1 MRRGVLALFSL
12 LFVLLFLFG
21 VTTSTLAQD
30 GKLVLKVTPKQAYVF
45 VDGRAISEASKH
57 HSLSLSAGDHK
68 IELANYGFAPESR
81 TVTITAGKSTNLEV
95 NLNPVKSTVSGPFG
109 AMTIEGDPRAAVML
123 NGKTPDFFVG
133 HVDEFDHD
141 WVWKQELVVPPG
153 TYQVTVKRED
163 KELWSGSVEVAAN
176 KRVVID
182 IPKGVRKTVDWT
194 RGEKLKSI
202 PRFTVGIA
210 SATVAVVKPTAE
222 LSAATAQISCGASSQ
237 LKWTSTDAPHVEIAP
252 VGPVASSGEQS
263 VQPTQT
269 TNYQLTAVGP
279 GGTVT
284 SAATV
289 NVNNTVQ
296 AKLGLSP
303 DVIHYKRVGDNVV
316 QDDSTVL
323 NWNAANASNVSIDP
337 LGNVNADGN
346 KTLQIT
352 PRKTD
357 FGPVDEKVTYTL
369 SASNACGGTTTQT
382 ATLHIVGSI
391 EPTPPPELAMRSVYF
406 QTNVPARRV
415 TEKGLLPSEKEELKS
430 IAVVFKQYIAVVPDA
445 HLVLSGHADKRG
457 TGDYNMGLSERR
469 VELAKEYLTEQGVPA
484 ANLDTKGYGK
494 EQNLTADQV
503 KQLLE
508 NNPELSDADRKAQL
522 WRMPTLVLANN
533 RRVDI
538 TLSTTKQESVREY
551 PFKAED
557 FAKLIDRNGPNPPA
571 EAAAVPKKEQAS
583 N

>member
-1 MRRGVLALFSL
+1 MKRGVLALLSCA
-12 LFVLLFLFG
+12 FVFLFLFG
-21 VTTSTLAQD
+21 ATTRTLAQD
-30 GKLVLKVTPKQAYVF
+30 GKLVLKIIPKQAYVF

-57 HSLSLSAGDHK
+57 HSLSLSAGEHK

-81 TVTITAGKSTNLEV
+81 TVTITAGKNTDLEV
-95 NLNPVKSTVSGPFG
+95 SLTPVKSTVSGPFG
-109 AMTIEGDPRAAVML
+109 AMTIEGAPRAAVML

-133 HVDEFDHD
+133 HGDEFDNS

-153 TYQVTVKRED
+153 TYQVTVKQED
-163 KELWSGSVEVAAN
+163 KELWSGSVDVPAN
-176 KRVVID
+176 KRVVVD

-202 PRFTVGIA
+202 PRFTVGTA
-210 SATVAVVKPTAE
+210 SATIAVAKPTAE
-222 LSAATAQISCGASSQ
+222 LSASTGQVNCGDSSQ
-237 LKWTSTDAPHVEIAP
+237 LKWTSTDAPRVEIAP
-252 VGPVASSGEQS
+252 IGPVATSGEQA
-263 VQPTQT
+263 VKPTQT

-284 SAATV
+284 SNAAV

-296 AKLGLSP
+296 ANLGLSP
-303 DVIHYKRVGDNVV
+303 DVIQYKRVGDKIV
-316 QDDSTVL
+316 QEGSTVL
-323 NWNAANASNVSIDP
+323 NWKAANASTVSIDP
-337 LGNVNADGN
+337 LGSVSPDGS
-346 KTLQIT
+346 KTLQVT

-357 FGPVDEKVTYTL
+357 FGPVDENVKYTL
-369 SASNACGGTTTQT
+369 TATNACGGTTTQT

-406 QTNVPARRV
+406 QTNVPTRHV

-445 HLVLSGHADKRG
+445 HLILSGHADKRG
-457 TGDYNMGLSERR
+457 TDDYNMALSERR
-469 VELAKEYLTEQGVPA
+469 VQLAKEYLTEQGVPA
-484 ANLDTKGYGK
+484 GNLETKGYGK

-503 KQLLE
+503 KELLGK
-508 NNPELSDADRKAQL
+508 NPELSEADRKAQL
-522 WRMPTLVLANN
+522 WRLPTLILANN

-538 TLSTTKQESVREY
+538 TLSTTKQESLREY

-557 FAKLIDRNGPNPPA
+557 FAKLIDRNAPGTAKEP
-571 EAAAVPKKEQAS
+571 EANRAA